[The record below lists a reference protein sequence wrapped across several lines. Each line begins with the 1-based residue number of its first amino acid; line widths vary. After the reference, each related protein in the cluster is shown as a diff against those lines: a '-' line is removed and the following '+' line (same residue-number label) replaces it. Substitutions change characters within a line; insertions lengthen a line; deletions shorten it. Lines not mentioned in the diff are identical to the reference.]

1 MYPQPAPPADGSALF
16 KFFTGE
22 NRERGFYVRLP
33 ALSYPELREQELNL
47 QPLAAVA
54 ASALRH

>member
-1 MYPQPAPPADGSALF
+1 MVLRWS

-22 NRERGFYVRLP
+22 NREQGFYVRLP
-33 ALSYPELREQELNL
+33 ALSYPEFREQELNL
-47 QPLAAVA
+47 QPLAAFV